1 MNFQCVA
8 CGETKEKTAH
18 NQKICPECK
27 QKVWE
32 RTAKCA
38 LCGKDL
44 PTLSEQMIVNYYAG
58 KKRLC
63 NSCAKRV
70 RCGASEEEIKVNPR
84 RKIYPVKSGMLD
96 RGEPERIAK
105 EYGMTYGQVLTFSL
119 GFKTKEDMI
128 AALDKR
134 KAERERQKKDAFW
147 WIK

>member
-18 NQKICPECK
+18 NQKICPECRR
-27 QKVWE
+27 KVIQRTQSCAVCGRKLSVLTEYRLSKYYDGKE
-32 RTAKCA
+32 R
-38 LCGKDL
+38 
-44 PTLSEQMIVNYYAG
+44 
-58 KKRLC
+58 RC
-63 NSCAKRV
+63 NSCAQRV

-84 RKIYPVKSGMLD
+84 KKIYPVKSGMLD

-128 AALDKR
+128 AALDR
-134 KAERERQKKDAFW
+134 RRADREQQKKDAFW
-147 WIK
+147 WNK